1 MTPLP
6 SFAEALRFWL
16 KLGFISFGGPAGQ
29 IAVMQHELVDQRKW
43 MGQEA
48 FLQALNFCMLLP
60 GPEAQQLATYMG
72 WKLHGVKGGIAAGVL
87 FVLPG
92 ALILYALSWIAA
104 AHGDT
109 ALVSAVFSGLK
120 PVVVALVIYA
130 VCRIGSRTIKT
141 ALAAG
146 LAFAAFVAVEIAGV
160 PFPLVV
166 LVAGVIGW
174 LSARGKVEEV
184 TLAPAPLTHTGKA
197 AVLRILRMTLVYIAL
212 LVVPVG
218 AVVSF
223 AGTEPFLAL
232 GQFFTRAA
240 FVTFGGAYAVLP
252 YVADQ
257 AVNHFH
263 WLSSSEMINGLA
275 LAETTPGPLILVLQ
289 YVGFFAGWNASGAMS
304 PLAAA
309 TLGALVTTY
318 ATFLPSIFLI
328 LVGAP
333 YVESIARL
341 KGAAAA
347 LRAITAAVVG
357 VIVTLAMFFA
367 RQVIFTADGIDV
379 VAIAAVIAAF
389 ITLARFK
396 IGLHWVVAA
405 GAVFGLARA
414 GLGF

>member
-29 IAVMQHELVDQRKW
+29 IAVMQHELVDQQRW
-43 MGQEA
+43 VRQEA

-60 GPEAQQLATYMG
+60 GPEAQQLATYLG
-72 WKLHGVKGGIAAGVL
+72 WKLHGLKGGIAAGVL

-92 ALILYALSWIAA
+92 AVLLYALSWIAA

-109 ALVSAVFSGLK
+109 SFVGAVFAGLK
-120 PVVVALVIYA
+120 PVVVALVLHA
-130 VCRIGSRTIKT
+130 VCRIASRTITT
-141 ALAAG
+141 AMAAG
-146 LAFAAFVAVEIAGV
+146 LAVAAFTAVEIADV

-166 LVAGVIGW
+166 LVAGVVGW
-174 LSARGKVEEV
+174 LSARGKVPDAELEPP
-184 TLAPAPLTHTGKA
+184 LAAPQGGG
-197 AVLRILRMTLVYIAL
+197 LRLLRMALVYVAL

-218 AVVSF
+218 AVVAF
-223 AGTEPFLAL
+223 AGAAPFLAL
-232 GQFFTRAA
+232 GQFFTQAA

-263 WLSSSEMINGLA
+263 WLSPAEMINGLA

-289 YVGFFAGWNASGAMS
+289 YVGFFAGWNASGALN
-304 PLAAA
+304 PLTAA
-309 TLGALVTTY
+309 TLGAAVTTY

-328 LVGAP
+328 LAGAP
-333 YVESIARL
+333 YVERIARV
-341 KGAAAA
+341 KAAAGA
-347 LRAITAAVVG
+347 LKAITAAVVG

-367 RQVIFTADGIDV
+367 RQVIFTAEGIDV
-379 VAIAAVIAAF
+379 VAALAVVAAF
-389 ITLARFK
+389 AALMRFK
-396 IGLHWVVAA
+396 VGLHWVVAA
-405 GAVFGLARA
+405 GAVFGLMRA
-414 GLGF
+414 NLAF